1 MVKHNNV
8 IPNIHLKKKHSA
20 SSRGP
25 LKAKLNLDQASK
37 KKSRRMAR
45 AARAARIAPRPL
57 QMLRPIVHCQTQKYS
72 AKTRLGRGFS
82 LQEVKAAGLTPAYA
96 RTVGIA
102 VDHRRTNRSAEG
114 LNVNVERLKEYTSK
128 LVVFPRRRLSAPK
141 AGDSSADD
149 CKAATQYVGTVLP
162 LSKAAP
168 EIVMEAVTADMTAT
182 SAFTSVRVARQETK
196 IEGYRAAVEARKKK
210 D

>member
-149 CKAATQYVGTVLP
+149 CKAATQHGFSRRRGGDHRAGKRRGRALDGYASRRARSVHYDQVHGYFVVLH
-162 LSKAAP
+162 
-168 EIVMEAVTADMTAT
+168 
-182 SAFTSVRVARQETK
+182 RV
-196 IEGYRAAVEARKKK
+196 
-210 D
+210 